1 MSNTLSRTDIPT
13 NITSIDRTLPMSTPL
28 RPLPKDQP
36 SESDLLDAIHTSLI
50 DPPASPTTNSKDVQT
65 PAPDLSKTPVPRP
78 NSSSADLILPILI
91 YLIIKANPRRLIS
104 NLNYANRFRYHRL
117 VKGEV
122 DYCLVNF
129 GVSCEFIKNFVGL
142 DGISIQAAQQDPSDE
157 TSSST
162 PRGSI
167 RAGYGTFPSSMKR
180 SREKFVNNEVEDA
193 LIAASRAV
201 SGVLIGG
208 YQKVISSA
216 LLDAP
221 AAKLGLAGGTRSAP
235 RTLEDVKKL
244 IGSGPGG
251 RREGNIGSWSNR
263 VGLLRRNPTN
273 ERLDS
278 SESNLLASDTAA
290 NGSNAVKR
298 LSSLFQNNGGSSG
311 APSTHSSTH
320 PPQNDEERITIG
332 QRMSSFP
339 GLGRFGHQASRSR
352 EFLNFRGAQS
362 EKEKDGNSMAGTK
375 SPSVRTCNKSIHSE
389 PIERLERCETS
400 DHLLMSDIP
409 ILLADYKRLS
419 KIGREAG
426 LW

>member
-362 EKEKDGNSMAGTK
+362 EKDGNSMAGTK